1 MKVIM
6 TKDVKGVGQRDAL
19 KEVSDGYALNFLI
32 PQGLAV
38 QATPE
43 KIKAHEAHKKVQAA
57 EHAELEKQWE
67 ALAARLEGV
76 SITVLAK
83 ANNNNQLYEKLS
95 PDFIVAGIR
104 QELSV
109 DIPPDALVFNAP
121 IKAIGES
128 TIGIRL
134 GSRMVNMKV
143 KVVKAAK

>member
-1 MKVIM
+1 M

-19 KEVSDGYALNFLI
+19 KEVADGYALNFLI
-32 PQGLAV
+32 PNGLAV

-57 EHAELEKQWE
+57 EHAQHEKEWE

-104 QELSV
+104 QELSLDV
-109 DIPPDALVFNAP
+109 PPEALVLNAP